1 MDINTRRKDEL
12 NVLEKIYNAR
22 QCDFEKRANIER
34 KELASKLNEVTL
46 EEMEKITIETIKE
59 QEKRQEVLEKL
70 DQLVENYEIKMA
82 YYMEERY
89 KQGFKDGVNL
99 MKECNENKW

>member
-1 MDINTRRKDEL
+1 MEIEL
-12 NVLEKIYNAR
+12 KELEKIYNAR

-99 MKECNENKW
+99 MKECNENK

>member
-1 MDINTRRKDEL
+1 MEIEL

-99 MKECNENKW
+99 MKECNENK

>member
-99 MKECNENKW
+99 MKECNENK

>member
-12 NVLEKIYNAR
+12 KKKEKIYNAR